1 MGARDDLGGSVTD
14 APSRPDPLAPD
25 HRSADTAAGRGRP
38 DAPDPT
44 VDHYSA
50 FEESQPAPLPAVPEQ
65 KGGRNRRTRP
75 KQPMTAS
82 RKASLTFAAVFGAVI
97 GLPMMLAAEIVLV
110 SNGSDSASDTDL
122 EERQS
127 VAFTPSSVA
136 PSAVPTLPAT
146 VTSVRVEVQGPDRI
160 ADIRLYRSRDSA
172 ELDNTALPF
181 SATIPV
187 DSDDAYLTVSADDFG
202 YRGAQPMRCTIFV
215 GDVVVSTSVG
225 TKSVDCKVTDAT
237 WQRER

>member
-1 MGARDDLGGSVTD
+1 MTD

-25 HRSADTAAGRGRP
+25 YRSADTAAGRGRP

-50 FEESQPAPLPAVPEQ
+50 FEESQPAHLPAVPEQ
-65 KGGRNRRTRP
+65 KVGRNRRTRS

-82 RKASLTFAAVFGAVI
+82 RKALIISAVVFGVLVL
-97 GLPMMLAAEIVLV
+97 LPMLLATVIALV
-110 SNGSDSASDTDL
+110 SDGSGSAREAAT
-122 EERQS
+122 EEREE

-136 PSAVPTLPAT
+136 PSLVPTLPAT

-160 ADIRLYRSRDSA
+160 ADIRLHGSGDST
-172 ELDNTALPF
+172 ELENMTLPF
-181 SATIPV
+181 AATIPV
-187 DSDDAYLTVSADDFG
+187 ASEDTYLTVSADDSG
-202 YRGAQPMRCTIFV
+202 YRDAQPMRCTIFV
-215 GDVVVSTSVG
+215 GDVVVSTSVS